1 LASPPFK
8 GNKMTKKIKSKVIF
22 KPGCFDN
29 FDGTQE
35 ELDELVAMITT
46 MAESGELEAN
56 ATELDDDAWDE
67 LSEEEK
73 QILSEALDKP
83 VDTLRSLN

>member
-1 LASPPFK
+1 
-8 GNKMTKKIKSKVIF
+8 MTKKIKPKVVF
-22 KPGCFDN
+22 QPGCFDN

-83 VDTLRSLN
+83 VDTLRRLN

>member
-1 LASPPFK
+1 
-8 GNKMTKKIKSKVIF
+8 MTKKIKSKVIF
-22 KPGCFDN
+22 QPGCFDN

-73 QILSEALDKP
+73 QILSEALDRP

>member
-1 LASPPFK
+1 
-8 GNKMTKKIKSKVIF
+8 MTEEKKPKVVF
-22 KPGCFDN
+22 QPGCFDN

-35 ELDELVAMITT
+35 ELDELVATITA

-67 LSEEEK
+67 LSDEEQK
-73 QILSEALDKP
+73 ILTEALARP
-83 VDTLRSLN
+83 IDTPRNLN

>member
-1 LASPPFK
+1 
-8 GNKMTKKIKSKVIF
+8 MTKKIKSKVVF
-22 KPGCFDN
+22 QPGCFDN

>member
-1 LASPPFK
+1 
-8 GNKMTKKIKSKVIF
+8 MTKKIKPKVVF
-22 KPGCFDN
+22 QPGCFDN

-73 QILSEALDKP
+73 QILTEALDRP
-83 VDTLRSLN
+83 VDTLRRLN

>member
-1 LASPPFK
+1 
-8 GNKMTKKIKSKVIF
+8 MTKKIKSKVIF
-22 KPGCFDN
+22 QPGCFDN